1 MIPLE
6 EARERVLS
14 AIPAPDV
21 VGRASSDALGLV
33 LASDVRSPS
42 TVPPF
47 DNSAMDGY
55 AVRHED
61 VAQVPCVLP
70 VSEDVAAGHVAR
82 GIVEPGTAIKIMTGA
97 PIPTGADTV
106 VKVEDTVPGE
116 GSVEILVQ
124 PEPGV
129 AIRRAGGD
137 VAKGDR
143 LFSAGEVVTARHIGV
158 FAAVGVAE
166 VEVCRPV
173 RVGVVSTGDEVM
185 PPDVVELDPGQIRD
199 SNRPLLIGLLAE
211 SGLHA
216 VDYGIVGDDAGA
228 LRGTFAEAASD
239 CDAVITSGGVSM
251 GEYDL
256 VKQVLTEL
264 GGIALWKVA
273 MQPAKPFAFGAI
285 GRTPLFGLP
294 GNPVSVFVAFEQFA
308 RPALLA
314 MMGHGAL
321 RRPRIDATM
330 GEDVTTDPEK
340 TVFLRVV
347 VESSRSGRIAHL
359 AGGQASNVLS
369 ATARADAFAVVPRG
383 VAALSAGDPVTLEM
397 FRWTNE

>member
-6 EARERVLS
+6 DARARVLS
-14 AIPAPDV
+14 ALPAPTV
-21 VGRASSDALGLV
+21 TTMEPADALGLV
-33 LASDVRSPS
+33 FASDVRSPS
-42 TVPPF
+42 IVPPF

-61 VAQVPCVLP
+61 LALIPCVLP
-70 VSEDVAAGHVAR
+70 VAEDVAAGHTAR
-82 GIVEPGTAIKIMTGA
+82 GALEPGSAIKIMTGA
-97 PIPTGADTV
+97 PLPPGADTV

-116 GSVEILVQ
+116 GSVEILVR
-124 PEPGV
+124 PELGTAV
-129 AIRRAGGD
+129 RRAGGD
-137 VAKGDR
+137 VAEGD
-143 LFSAGEVVTARHIGV
+143 LVFSSGDVVTARHVGVLAAIGV
-158 FAAVGVAE
+158 SEIPVY
-166 VEVCRPV
+166 RRV
-173 RVGVVSTGDEVM
+173 RVAIVSTGDEVM
-185 PPDVVELDPGQIRD
+185 SPDAADLAPGQIRD
-199 SNRPLLIGLLAE
+199 SNRPLLVGLLAE
-211 SGLHA
+211 SGIEA
-216 VDYGIVGDDAGA
+216 VDYGIVGDDADA
-228 LRGTFAEAASD
+228 LRSAFAAAASE

-264 GGIALWKVA
+264 GGIELWRVA

-285 GRTPLFGLP
+285 EGTPLFGLP

-314 MMGHGAL
+314 MMGHVSL
-321 RRPRIDATM
+321 LRPRIEATL
-330 GEDVTTDPEK
+330 GENVTTDPEK

-347 VESSRSGRIAHL
+347 VESGTEGRVARL

-383 VAALSAGDPVTLEM
+383 VAALTAGDSVALEM
-397 FRWTNE
+397 FRWANE